1 MTTTERRPN
10 VHRRQRWE
18 DWLGGFF
25 SSSVGLKWLM
35 AITGIGLLLYV
46 LAHMIGNLKMFQG
59 AYEGGEF
66 AIDLYGQAL
75 RNLGGDLVPKE
86 SILWLFR
93 IGLLLAFVIH
103 IGASAALTKRNW
115 DARGSDRYE
124 AQRHYAAANYASRTM
139 RWSGTIFLAFLVFHL
154 ADLTWGIQPLAPEV
168 WERGHVYANFI
179 VLFLLYHLADLTF
192 GWANPDFVYGAVYN
206 NVIASLTRAPVAI
219 LYLVAQV
226 ALAFHIYHG
235 GWSLFQSLGFVNPRY
250 NVWRRF
256 FAVGFAAL
264 IFIGNTAII
273 LAVWTGAVS

>member
-59 AYEGGEF
+59 AYEGGEY
-66 AIDLYGQAL
+66 AIDLYGEAL
-75 RNLGGDLVPKE
+75 RNLGGDLVPHE
-86 SILWLFR
+86 SVLWIFRVGLF
-93 IGLLLAFVIH
+93 LAFVIH

-139 RWSGTIFLAFLVFHL
+139 RWG
-154 ADLTWGIQPLAPEV
+154 GIIIL
-168 WERGHVYANFI
+168 
-179 VLFLLYHLADLTF
+179 LFLLYHLADLTF
-192 GWANPDFVYGAVYN
+192 GWANPDFVYGAIYD
-206 NVIASLTRAPVAI
+206 NVVASLSRPPVAI

-250 NVWRRF
+250 SVWRRY
-256 FAVGFAAL
+256 FAIGFAAL

-273 LAVWTGAVS
+273 LAVWTGAVA